1 MFYLVHAGKH
11 AELAAISSVSGGS
24 ITNGVLAHE
33 FPDLRSAD
41 DAEFA
46 GKVQHLVRNVAD
58 VGLFFWGPRTNRY
71 VLVTL
76 ALAIVTGAGLL
87 TTIVWTAITGLRLG
101 AFICLIVTAVLAV
114 IATALFERRSVT
126 ADRALAAEHFSTT
139 ASRRSG
145 PGGER
150 VGAAGLAP
158 GQARVAG
165 RGTRGQRPPC
175 GQGRH
180 VPPPSAIWRPGS
192 SCITALRLRSLSH
205 HGNDPAMRSMTYT
218 APVLG
223 VLAGVVG
230 IADTIPYVRDT
241 IRGSTRP
248 HRGTWLIWSVLAI
261 VVFLSQRAD
270 GATWSLIMAAAQAV
284 LTGAIFLLSIRRG
297 EGGLS
302 PADVLMLTLA
312 SGGVIGWIVADKP
325 VIATACVVAADLIG
339 AAMMVPKTY
348 RDPGSETLATFA
360 LASLSGALATGA
372 VGTLDPS
379 LLLYPVYYC
388 LANGALAVLI
398 HHRRRLLASRQMT
411 SSSARSLR

>member
-1 MFYLVHAGKH
+1 MRSTDGQAVHA
-11 AELAAISSVSGGS
+11 E
-24 ITNGVLAHE
+24 
-33 FPDLRSAD
+33 
-41 DAEFA
+41 DAS
-46 GKVQHLVRNVAD
+46 
-58 VGLFFWGPRTNRY
+58 P
-71 VLVTL
+71 
-76 ALAIVTGAGLL
+76 
-87 TTIVWTAITGLRLG
+87 
-101 AFICLIVTAVLAV
+101 
-114 IATALFERRSVT
+114 
-126 ADRALAAEHFSTT
+126 
-139 ASRRSG
+139 
-145 PGGER
+145 
-150 VGAAGLAP
+150 
-158 GQARVAG
+158 
-165 RGTRGQRPPC
+165 
-175 GQGRH
+175 
-180 VPPPSAIWRPGS
+180 
-192 SCITALRLRSLSH
+192 
-205 HGNDPAMRSMTYT
+205 MTYI

-223 VLAGVVG
+223 LLAGVVG

-312 SGGVIGWIVADKP
+312 GGGVIGWIVADEP

-398 HHRRRLLASRQMT
+398 RQRRRRLASRPRT
-411 SSSARSLR
+411 SLSARSLR

>member
-1 MFYLVHAGKH
+1 
-11 AELAAISSVSGGS
+11 
-24 ITNGVLAHE
+24 
-33 FPDLRSAD
+33 
-41 DAEFA
+41 
-46 GKVQHLVRNVAD
+46 
-58 VGLFFWGPRTNRY
+58 
-71 VLVTL
+71 
-76 ALAIVTGAGLL
+76 
-87 TTIVWTAITGLRLG
+87 
-101 AFICLIVTAVLAV
+101 
-114 IATALFERRSVT
+114 
-126 ADRALAAEHFSTT
+126 
-139 ASRRSG
+139 
-145 PGGER
+145 
-150 VGAAGLAP
+150 
-158 GQARVAG
+158 
-165 RGTRGQRPPC
+165 
-175 GQGRH
+175 
-180 VPPPSAIWRPGS
+180 
-192 SCITALRLRSLSH
+192 
-205 HGNDPAMRSMTYT
+205 MTYI

-261 VVFLSQRAD
+261 VAFLSQRAD

-284 LTGAIFLLSIRRG
+284 LTGAIFLLSIHRG

-302 PADVLMLTLA
+302 PADVLMLTVA
-312 SGGVIGWIVADKP
+312 GGGVIGWIVADEP

-360 LASLSGALATGA
+360 LASLSGALAAGA
-372 VGTLDPS
+372 VGTMDPS